1 MSKRVRISNE
11 RVNSYGFRV
20 LTSGIDLEQY
30 RRNPVLLYMHERGN
44 VIGIVKDLQ
53 VGNGEVTGELVFDE
67 ASELSIRCKKQYE
80 VGSLRMVS
88 IGIDPKE
95 TSDAKEL
102 LLESQTRPTVTKC
115 KLVEVSLVDIGA
127 NDDAIVMKTDGT
139 TIELE
144 KDGSCLLPLLAAN
157 KQHTE
162 QNLAANKQHTGQD
175 LAANKQHTEPI
186 INPIKETEMDLKA
199 IALKLGLPETA
210 DEAAILNKIAVLQ
223 KDAAAATTLKAENDK
238 LTLASITTLVDT
250 AVADKKITVENREH
264 FIGLGKSVG
273 ADELK
278 KTLEA
283 MSPRVKLSDVVKPVG
298 EAPGTV
304 AGGYTKLSEVPAES
318 LVKMR
323 QDDKETYRRL
333 YKAEYG
339 CDCDI

>member
-102 LLESQTRPTVTKC
+102 LLDGQTRPTVTKS

-162 QNLAANKQHTGQD
+162 
-175 LAANKQHTEPI
+175 PI

-210 DEAAILNKIAVLQ
+210 DEAAILNKIAELQ